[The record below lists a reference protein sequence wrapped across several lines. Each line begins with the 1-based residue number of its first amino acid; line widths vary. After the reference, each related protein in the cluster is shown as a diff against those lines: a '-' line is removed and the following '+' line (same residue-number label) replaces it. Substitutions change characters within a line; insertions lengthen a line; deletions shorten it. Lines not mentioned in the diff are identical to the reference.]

1 MNSNHNEV
9 KDWQKRAGVLTEDY
23 DTMDTSRDDAYNES
37 VKKISDSVEALAN
50 SPELEG
56 KVNWASIL
64 EDVRKELS
72 ARGSKVTVRGSDPAD
87 WDDWDQRKTAAKL
100 GETEG
105 SNKKYGLSELSIEE
119 KEQLKDYA
127 NAIKET
133 KKAMLEL
140 VKKSSKGM
148 KTEDGRWGGPRWN
161 MYLDPKK

>member
-9 KDWQKRAGVLTEDY
+9 KDWQKRAGVLTED
-23 DTMDTSRDDAYNES
+23 DDMMDTSRDASIEED
-37 VKKISDSVEALAN
+37 VKKIADSVEALAD

-56 KVNWASIL
+56 KFNWASIL
-64 EDVRKELS
+64 EEVRKELL
-72 ARGSKVTVRGSDPAD
+72 ARGRKITVRGSDPAD
-87 WDDWDQRKTAAKL
+87 WEDWEQRKKVAKL

-105 SNKKYGLSELSIEE
+105 SSKKYGLSELSIEE

-140 VKKSSKGM
+140 VNKSKKI
-148 KTEDGRWGGPRWN
+148 KTEDGRWGGNR
-161 MYLDPKK
+161 YGAVLDPNK